1 MPDMKVRPNR
11 WYYLLAG
18 AVFGA
23 GLAGSVLLLF
33 WGISSLIGGLTQMVV
48 PGQHEL
54 NLSKTGKYMVFH
66 EYRSVVGNT
75 SYSMAPGGLSGLQCT
90 LSSKATGEQIPL
102 SRSRS
107 TMKARYSM
115 GSRSGVL
122 LLNFRVLSP
131 GTYVFSAQYPA
142 GQEGASGVLSVGHG
156 YGKQGLVI
164 ILGCLAIMY
173 GTTVGAI
180 AIARKSRPKSTVK
193 AGKMNDRSESIQ
205 SITWQGDMCFGI
217 LSTQSNSTR
226 LTASPIHLVLDGPL
240 GKRFE
245 LPSTQVEKI
254 ETGKWSW
261 WFLKGLKSGC
271 IQIQHHVDGVPKKL
285 LFSARKT
292 PSKEVAEELKKLG
305 YNVP

>member
-1 MPDMKVRPNR
+1 
-11 WYYLLAG
+11 LLAG
-18 AVFGA
+18 AVYAAGA
-23 GLAGSVLLLF
+23 AGFVLLLI
-33 WGISSLIGGLTQMVV
+33 WGISSHIGGLTQMVV

-54 NLSKTGKYMVFH
+54 TLSKTGKYMVFH

-90 LSSKATGEQIPL
+90 LISKTTGDQIPL
-102 SRSRS
+102 SRSKR
-107 TMKARYSM
+107 KGRYSI
-115 GSRSGVL
+115 GSRAGVSL
-122 LLNFRVLSP
+122 LDFRVPSP

-156 YGKQGLVI
+156 NMKQPLVT
-164 ILGCLAIMY
+164 ILGCVAIMY
-173 GTTVGAI
+173 GTTVSAT
-180 AIARKSRPKSTVK
+180 AIARRSRLKSTVK
-193 AGKMNDRSESIQ
+193 AGKINDRSESIQ
-205 SITWQGDMCFGI
+205 SIEWQGDMCFGI

-261 WFLKGLKSGC
+261 WFLKGLISGC
-271 IQIQHHVDGVPKKL
+271 IQIQHNVDGVPKKL

-292 PSKEVAEELKKLG
+292 SSKEVAEELKKLG
-305 YNVP
+305 YKVP

>member
-1 MPDMKVRPNR
+1 MPDMKVRSRR
-11 WYYLLAG
+11 WYYLFAAAVYAAG
-18 AVFGA
+18 MA
-23 GLAGSVLLLF
+23 GTVLLLF
-33 WGISSLIGGLTQMVV
+33 CGISSHIGGLTQMVV

-54 NLSKTGKYMVFH
+54 ILSETGRYMVFH

-102 SRSRS
+102 SLSRS

-115 GSRSGVL
+115 GSRAGVL
-122 LLNFRVLSP
+122 LLDFRVISP

-156 YGKQGLVI
+156 YVKQVLVI

-173 GTTVGAI
+173 CTTVGAT
-180 AIARKSRPKSTVK
+180 AIAKTSRLKSTVK
-193 AGKMNDRSESIQ
+193 AGKMNDGPESIQ

-217 LSTQSNSTR
+217 LSTQGNSTR
-226 LTASPIHLVLDGPL
+226 LTASPIHLVLDGSL

-245 LPSTQVEKI
+245 LHSTQVEKI

-271 IQIQHHVDGVPKKL
+271 IQIQHNVDGVPEKL

-292 PSKEVAEELKKLG
+292 HSKEVAEELKKLG
-305 YNVP
+305 YKVS